1 MNRMNSPK
9 FGLLVVGA
17 AVLGWLCA
25 QFLPP
30 MEWLAQLTE
39 LLRTAFF
46 AALKMLIAPLIFFSL
61 ISGVMEL
68 RNTRSMGRLGAVTLG
83 YYLFTTAIAVTIG
96 LIVVFFIHPW
106 TAFAPLVED
115 PGAYASVGATSPR
128 LINPGDGSLFSL
140 ANSLLQRMLANP
152 FTALG
157 EMNILGILVVA
168 LLFGTATALT
178 IQDDSPLPR
187 LISDITQGIYR
198 LASWVLTALPLG
210 LFAVTYQLSAQ
221 INLDTVAALVQFAG
235 VVLGAT
241 LVHGLIV
248 LPLLAWWVS
257 GIQPWRFLQLII
269 QPLITALATS
279 SSAATLPLSMTT
291 AEEKLQVQRTRSAFV
306 LPLGAT
312 ANMDGTALFEGIA
325 AVFLAYMFGVELGT
339 IGIIAVFIV
348 AMLSSVGAPG
358 MPSGSMAGMQL
369 VLIAAGI
376 PLEAIGLLLLI
387 ERPLDTFRTAVN
399 VEGDLVGCLV
409 AERFGHTDEA
419 TP

>member
-115 PGAYASVGATSPR
+115 PGAYASVGATAPR

-140 ANSLLQRMLANP
+140 ANSLLQTMLANP

-241 LVHGLIV
+241 LVHGLII

-325 AVFLAYMFGVELGT
+325 AVFLAYMFGIELGT
-339 IGIIAVFIV
+339 VGIIAVFIV

>member
-1 MNRMNSPK
+1 
-9 FGLLVVGA
+9 
-17 AVLGWLCA
+17 
-25 QFLPP
+25 
-30 MEWLAQLTE
+30 
-39 LLRTAFF
+39 
-46 AALKMLIAPLIFFSL
+46 
-61 ISGVMEL
+61 MEL

-106 TAFAPLVED
+106 TAFTPLVQD
-115 PGAYASVGATSPR
+115 PGAYASVGATAPR
-128 LINPGDGSLFSL
+128 LIDPGDGSLFAL

-168 LLFGTATALT
+168 ILFGTATALT

-187 LISDITQGIYR
+187 LIADITHGIYR
-198 LASWVLTALPLG
+198 LAGWILTALPIG

-221 INLDTVAALVQFAG
+221 INLDTVAALAQFAG
-235 VVLGAT
+235 VVLAAT
-241 LVHGLIV
+241 MLHGLII

-257 GIQPWRFLQLII
+257 GITPWRFLQLIV
-269 QPLITALATS
+269 QPLVTALATS

-291 AEEKLQVQRTRSAFV
+291 AEQQLKVKRARCAFV

-325 AVFLAYMFGVELGT
+325 AVFLAYMFGIELGT
-339 IGIIAVFIV
+339 VGIIAVFIV

-419 TP
+419 ATA

>member
-25 QFLPP
+25 QLLPP

-96 LIVVFFIHPW
+96 LVVVFFIHPW

-115 PGAYASVGATSPR
+115 PGAYASVGAASPR

-241 LVHGLIV
+241 LVHGLII

-339 IGIIAVFIV
+339 VGIIAVFIV

>member
-96 LIVVFFIHPW
+96 LVVVFFIHPW

-187 LISDITQGIYR
+187 VISDITQGIYR

-221 INLDTVAALVQFAG
+221 INLDTVAAL
-235 VVLGAT
+235 
-241 LVHGLIV
+241 
-248 LPLLAWWVS
+248 
-257 GIQPWRFLQLII
+257 FLFFF
-269 QPLITALATS
+269 TS
-279 SSAATLPLSMTT
+279 KCLFHFFT
-291 AEEKLQVQRTRSAFV
+291 KLFFT
-306 LPLGAT
+306 
-312 ANMDGTALFEGIA
+312 
-325 AVFLAYMFGVELGT
+325 
-339 IGIIAVFIV
+339 
-348 AMLSSVGAPG
+348 
-358 MPSGSMAGMQL
+358 
-369 VLIAAGI
+369 
-376 PLEAIGLLLLI
+376 
-387 ERPLDTFRTAVN
+387 
-399 VEGDLVGCLV
+399 
-409 AERFGHTDEA
+409 
-419 TP
+419 